1 MTALNV
7 ATDNQVLRHGFIG
20 IRNLKRKH
28 LTLITLVS
36 LLYLKKKLYVCLKLY
51 VRDMCIEFQVTRNK
65 CVNKR
70 EHRVFKL
77 GRALL
82 IEFIDRL

>member
-1 MTALNV
+1 MAALTV
-7 ATDNQVLRHGFIG
+7 ATDKQVLRHDFIG

-28 LTLITLVS
+28 LTLITLVL
-36 LLYLKKKLYVCLKLY
+36 LLYLKKKFYVCLKLY
-51 VRDMCIEFQVTRNK
+51 VGDICIEFQVTRNK
-65 CVNKR
+65 CVNAR

-82 IEFIDRL
+82 IEFIDHL